1 VLAPDLEARGWWDG
15 SRFGVAAALEE
26 AWASGAISQDLARIG
41 ISGGGRGGF
50 ERIVSSF
57 FSVTARFRD
66 RLDRHSSL

>member
-1 VLAPDLEARGWWDG
+1 MLAPDLEARGWWDG

-57 FSVTARFRD
+57 LR
-66 RLDRHSSL
+66 